1 MGYSPFRKQLH
12 NGIDE
17 YFSIS
22 KMQTNLV
29 RNTIGIVLYLPF
41 RVLGPE
47 QGLPPGPGAGRLQ
60 YLLKCLTQL
69 RLHLPN

>member
-1 MGYSPFRKQLH
+1 
-12 NGIDE
+12 
-17 YFSIS
+17 
-22 KMQTNLV
+22 MQKHLV

-60 YLLKCLTQL
+60 NLLNCLTHL
-69 RLHLPN
+69 RLHVPT